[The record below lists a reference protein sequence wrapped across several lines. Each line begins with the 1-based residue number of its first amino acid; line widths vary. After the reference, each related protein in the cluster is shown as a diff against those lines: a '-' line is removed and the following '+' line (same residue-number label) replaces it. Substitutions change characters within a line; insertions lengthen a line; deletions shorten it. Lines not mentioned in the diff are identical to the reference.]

1 LASSYEFQARFGALS
16 NRDFV
21 EQLYE
26 TAMGREGEAA
36 GVDAWSRVLDA
47 GVDSRVGVALG
58 FSNSAEMTRQV
69 AYHVNNHDLSL

>member
-1 LASSYEFQARFGALS
+1 LS

-58 FSNSAEMTRQV
+58 FSNSAEMSRQV